1 MVFVRNNSERNVNYI
16 KIRKFLI
23 KLIMYVNRD
32 KLYFMI
38 YIEIIEINYRCIKIF
53 ICLMYI

>member
-1 MVFVRNNSERNVNYI
+1 
-16 KIRKFLI
+16 
-23 KLIMYVNRD
+23 MYVNRD